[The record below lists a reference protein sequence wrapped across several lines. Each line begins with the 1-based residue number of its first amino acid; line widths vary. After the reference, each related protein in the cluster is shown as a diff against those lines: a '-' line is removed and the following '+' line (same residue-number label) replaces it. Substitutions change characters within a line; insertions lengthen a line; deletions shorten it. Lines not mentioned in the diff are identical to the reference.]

1 VFESMSLIRPLAAQR
16 DVEVSDG
23 DARDDY
29 YVLADR
35 QRLTQ
40 VLLNLLSNAVKYN
53 RKGGTVTVAL
63 EPCGPD
69 GDESIR
75 IHVRDTGIGIAPA
88 RMDQLFPPFE
98 RLGAEQS
105 EVEGTGLGLALS
117 QRLVEAMG
125 GTLEVESEQGVGST
139 FTVEL
144 PRVESPVQRLAGA
157 GTPLSAANGPGR
169 AVKMLYIEDNL
180 ANLSLIETILAA
192 REEVTLLPA
201 LQGQLGLDL
210 AWEHDPDLI
219 LLDLHLPDM
228 PGEEVLRRLRADAR
242 TRHTPIV
249 VITADATVGRS
260 TRLLATGATAYMT
273 KPLDIDGFLALV
285 DRTLR
290 GAG

>member
-1 VFESMSLIRPLAAQR
+1 
-16 DVEVSDG
+16 
-23 DARDDY
+23 
-29 YVLADR
+29 
-35 QRLTQ
+35 
-40 VLLNLLSNAVKYN
+40 
-53 RKGGTVTVAL
+53 
-63 EPCGPD
+63 
-69 GDESIR
+69 
-75 IHVRDTGIGIAPA
+75 
-88 RMDQLFPPFE
+88 MDQLFTPFE

-125 GTLEVESEQGVGST
+125 GSLDVESEQGVGST

-144 PRVESPVQRLAGA
+144 ARVESPVQRLAGA
-157 GTPLSAANGPGR
+157 GTPLSAANGPAR
-169 AVKMLYIEDNL
+169 AVKLLYIEDNL
-180 ANLSLIETILAA
+180 ANLSLIETILGA

-228 PGEEVLRRLRADAR
+228 PGEEVLRRLRADVR

-249 VITADATVGRS
+249 VITADATIGRS
-260 TRLLATGATAYMT
+260 TRLLASGATAYMT

-285 DRTLR
+285 DRALR
-290 GAG
+290 AGAE